1 MKFCDFYVF
10 IPHICNAKHA
20 DELYREKVYI
30 ENKGMLIIIISCC
43 LL

>member
-1 MKFCDFYVF
+1 MEFCDFYVF